1 MTRTLALV
9 LTVAFC
15 AAAAAAPLRAQAGSD
30 TTGLAQ
36 AVASAI
42 ADSVIPFHR
51 PDTGLLWRHSGTPL
65 DSAVAGIIGR
75 TTRVGAPVADSTF
88 AVWIGIARASLDAD
102 TASVVVE
109 RTQQYARTGSLT
121 GWTEWKTYV
130 FRRSGAGWRLVRTG
144 FVRHADWGPVRGR

>member
-1 MTRTLALV
+1 MTRALALA
-9 LTVAFC
+9 LAVAFC
-15 AAAAAAPLRAQAGSD
+15 AAAAPLRAQAGSD

-36 AVASAI
+36 AVASVI
-42 ADSVIPFHR
+42 TDSVIPFHR
-51 PDTGLLWRHSGTPL
+51 PDTRLLWRYSATPL

-88 AVWIGIARASLDAD
+88 AVWIGIDRASFDRD

-109 RTQQYARTGSLT
+109 RMHQYATTGSLT

-144 FVRHADWGPVRGR
+144 YVRHADWGPVRGR